1 MPSPASSSSPP
12 RIRTAPTARRQIRSR
27 VRRPST
33 RATTSLP
40 KPQPGPPAKKASQP
54 TPTAASPPAI
64 CPASFKQS
72 RHAATAQEPAH
83 HGKPN
88 TGAAADQRKPPA
100 APPDGIAQPE
110 PRPHYTNWSRPISR
124 LV

>member
-1 MPSPASSSSPP
+1 VVMPSPASSSSPP
-12 RIRTAPTARRQIRSR
+12 RIRTASTARRQIRSR

-33 RATTSLP
+33 RTTTSLP

-54 TPTAASPPAI
+54 TPTAASPPAT
-64 CPASFKQS
+64 CPTSFKQT

-83 HGKPN
+83 PPRKAEHRRRSRPAQA
-88 TGAAADQRKPPA
+88 TGSPAGRHRAAGTPPA
-100 APPDGIAQPE
+100 LYQ
-110 PRPHYTNWSRPISR
+110 